1 MMELELKSECN
12 LSWGEG
18 KLLEKLGKTK
28 SFIIYK
34 IVYQPILQLERY
46 FTENIFFFVLLC
58 TKFHDNPFK
67 KCENIFV
74 STFDCNINGRHERS
88 LKVKLEHLDHPL
100 LAGCIKGFKT
110 MTHNIT
116 RWESKT

>member
-18 KLLEKLGKTK
+18 KLLEKLEKTK

-46 FTENIFFFVLLC
+46 FTENIFFELLC

-74 STFDCNINGRHERS
+74 STFDCNIYGRHERS
-88 LKVKLEHLDHPL
+88 LKVKVEHLDHPL
-100 LAGCIKGFKT
+100 LVGCIKGFK
-110 MTHNIT
+110 MISHNNIG
-116 RWESKT
+116 WE